1 MTSDPRMPNLND
13 ETLFDLLEHPEQ
25 WPDDPVLQA
34 QLAEMLELHLG
45 LRAHVDDLDVALLGE
60 PRRAWWRSGL
70 LSTAAAVLLVVLP
83 TLYAFQHSRYQAEQR
98 KSVEHHERVAQRRG
112 QDRLW
117 SGFLD
122 QSRDLLR
129 NFDRNPPV
137 CGTER
142 TYEDRSAE
150 RQLALALKTRSQMLI
165 GTGAPSP
172 EAKILLGNLHD
183 WLMELSLEDGC
194 MTPER
199 VQQLRQMAKANNLSD
214 DVDRLSRSL
223 AEAGPGGTP

>member
-1 MTSDPRMPNLND
+1 MTSDPRMQNLND
-13 ETLFDLLEHPEQ
+13 DALFDLLEHPEQ
-25 WPDDPVLQA
+25 WPDDPALQA

-45 LRAHVDDLDVALLGE
+45 LRAHADDLDAALQGE
-60 PRRAWWRSGL
+60 PRRVWWRSGI
-70 LSTAAAVLLVVLP
+70 LSAAAAVLLVTLP
-83 TLYAFQHSRYQAEQR
+83 TVYAFQHSRYQAEQR
-98 KSVEHHERVAQRRG
+98 KSVEHHERVALRRG

-117 SGFLD
+117 VGFLD

-142 TYEDRSAE
+142 THEDRTAE

-165 GTGAPSP
+165 GGDAPTP
-172 EAKILLGNLHD
+172 EARILLSNLHD

-199 VQQLRQMAKANNLSD
+199 VQQLRQMAKAHNLSD

-223 AEAGPGGTP
+223 AAADPGSTP